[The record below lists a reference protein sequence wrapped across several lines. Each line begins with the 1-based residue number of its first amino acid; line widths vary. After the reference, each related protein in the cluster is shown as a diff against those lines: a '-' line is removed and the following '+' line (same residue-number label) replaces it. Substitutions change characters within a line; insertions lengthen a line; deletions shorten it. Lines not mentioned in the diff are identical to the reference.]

1 MITRGSTLLRSIVMI
16 AIAIVACA
24 IIFQFSGY
32 SAVDA
37 MSGFVEGAITGP
49 GSLMSTLR
57 WSLPLMLVG
66 VGTVLCFRS
75 GYFNVGAQ
83 GQLYMGAIAAA
94 ALIPVLPGPAPVRMA
109 IGIVAAIAAGMLWS
123 LISAWLKT
131 STGADELLTTLMLNF
146 IGALVL
152 QYVTNGPLRDLSGSG
167 QVAAAPPLPLDV
179 RITGSSGVGPVNV
192 TLVVLVLIGCWFLV
206 NRTTFGLSATIVGR
220 NPQVAAR
227 QGVNPRAIVWSTFA
241 LSGGLAGL
249 AGALEVLG
257 PTGRLIQGFSPDV
270 GFTGVLVALV
280 GGLTV
285 LGATF
290 AALFF
295 GALAAAIGYL
305 PIVTDLPRS
314 ALEVLQGLVA
324 LLITVQL
331 RARWKKRAAKTKPDP
346 APVVPEPS
354 VSELA
359 SARTKDPR

>member
-1 MITRGSTLLRSIVMI
+1 MITNGNVLLRSVVMI
-16 AIAIVACA
+16 VIAIVASA
-24 IIFQFSGY
+24 IIFQLSGY
-32 SAVDA
+32 SALEA
-37 MSGFVEGAITGP
+37 MSGFMQGAITGP
-49 GSLMSTLR
+49 GALTSTLR
-57 WSLPLMLVG
+57 WSLPLMLIG

-83 GQLYMGAIAAA
+83 GQLYVGAIAAA
-94 ALIPVLPGPAPVRMA
+94 ALIPVLPGPAPLRVVV
-109 IGIVAAIAAGMLWS
+109 GILAAIAAGVLWS
-123 LISAWLKT
+123 LIAAWLKT

-167 QVAAAPPLPLDV
+167 QVAAAPPLPLEV
-179 RITGSSGVGPVNV
+179 RVTGSSGVSVINV
-192 TLVVLVLIGCWFLV
+192 VLVVVVLIGCWLLV

-227 QGVNPRAIVWSTFA
+227 QGVNSRFIVWATFG

-285 LGATF
+285 LGGAF
-290 AALFF
+290 AAVFF
-295 GALAAAIGYL
+295 GALAAAIQYL

-314 ALEVLQGLVA
+314 ALEVLQGIVA

-331 RARWKKRAAKTKPDP
+331 RASWKRRAAKEKVAQVP
-346 APVVPEPS
+346 APTRESVEDPS
-354 VSELA
+354 
-359 SARTKDPR
+359 

>member
-1 MITRGSTLLRSIVMI
+1 MIGNSNVMLRSVVMI
-16 AIAIVACA
+16 VIAIVASS
-24 IIFQFSGY
+24 IIFQLSGY
-32 SAVDA
+32 SAFEA
-37 MSGFVEGAITGP
+37 MTGFVEGAITGT
-49 GSLMSTLR
+49 GSLMTTVR
-57 WSLPLMLVG
+57 WALPLALIG
-66 VGTVLCFRS
+66 IGTLLCFRS

-83 GQLYMGAIAAA
+83 GQLYIGAIAAA
-94 ALIPVLPGPAPVRMA
+94 ALIPVLPGPAPIRVA
-109 IGIVAAIAAGMLWS
+109 IGLIAAVLAGMLWA
-123 LISAWLKT
+123 LIAAWLKT
-131 STGADELLTTLMLNF
+131 ATGADELLTTLMLNF

-167 QVAAAPPLPLDV
+167 QVASAPPLPLDV
-179 RITGSSGVGPVNV
+179 RVTGSSGVAPVNV
-192 TLVVLVLIGCWFLV
+192 ILVLLVIVGCWFLV

-227 QGVNPRAIVWSTFA
+227 QGVNPSSTVWTTFA

-285 LGATF
+285 LGAVF

-295 GALAAAIGYL
+295 GALSAAIGYL

-314 ALEVLQGLVA
+314 ALEVLQGIVA

-331 RARWKKRAAKTKPDP
+331 RARWKKRSSETKPDP
-346 APVVPEPS
+346 APKPEPAP
-354 VSELA
+354 VQAEGP
-359 SARTKDPR
+359 K